1 MPQVVCDSS
10 CLTIAL
16 LNVRS
21 IRAKLPDLLADET
34 LCSATVQCFCE
45 TWLNASQSS
54 PVLQADQIDIRCD
67 KLTCENKGG
76 VMICVP
82 SHMQLSHIQRFA
94 TNGIEAVSC
103 TLVLPNLTHIQIA
116 LIYRSPSVSRTA
128 FIAMLTRLLSHVS
141 VSKTSCVALGDFNED
156 LLHQPNSP
164 ILSIMCK
171 YGFRQLVQP
180 PTTPQGTLLDHVH
193 YNGPPSNITV
203 QVKDT
208 YYSDHDTVYCSI
220 SYSHQQQPEAH

>member
-1 MPQVVCDSS
+1 M
-10 CLTIAL
+10 
-16 LNVRS
+16 RS

-34 LCSATVQCFCE
+34 LCSATVQCFCV
-45 TWLNASQSS
+45 NASQSS
-54 PVLQADQIDIRCD
+54 PVLRADQIRCD

-94 TNGIEAVSC
+94 TNGIGEQC
-103 TLVLPNLTHIQIA
+103 LVTHIQIA

-128 FIAMLTRLLSHVS
+128 MLTRLLRHVS

-180 PTTPQGTLLDHVH
+180 PTTPQGTLLDHVY
-193 YNGPPSNITV
+193 YNGPPSNVTV